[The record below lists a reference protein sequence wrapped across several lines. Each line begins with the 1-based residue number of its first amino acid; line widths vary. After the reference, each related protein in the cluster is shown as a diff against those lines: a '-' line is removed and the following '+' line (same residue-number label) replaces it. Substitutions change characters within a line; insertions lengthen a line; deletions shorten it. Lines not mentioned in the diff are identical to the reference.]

1 VGRRELVGIFCD
13 PMLEG
18 DIAERM
24 ERDVPGIDIW
34 FSECDGV
41 IEAAREAAD
50 YDAVALVVVDGTP
63 EATDADVI
71 EAAKALSATST
82 KMIFSSST
90 FARSWPAKIGAA
102 LVDTGCVDLA
112 VATGAESRGWLDAL
126 IDAISG
132 PVGPDEAEA
141 LCLRPKAVKS
151 HAPVDGKPAASSTSR
166 RVARRKVASAFPSVA
181 EPSEFA
187 MSKHVGICQC
197 VAREGSTHLAIAI
210 SRVLTMAGKRVACV
224 VPKRHVANLRR
235 MFNQAPYD
243 VDLGRIEVSG
253 ITFFEGDLPSAVPT
267 PTTAAD
273 DFDVV
278 VTDFDSI
285 DWYGASDTPARM
297 EYMERR
303 RQAFTHADVRI
314 LSSFL
319 DPAGAWNVSG
329 KFFPAIPR
337 GDLKKMTLAVHGLSD
352 LSLEDHYRK
361 ELAAAGLDPGKLV
374 VVEYMPL
381 PIVAR
386 TLTEACPGIVRLA
399 GEALPAKGRAALAAQ
414 VETDEEGVALAAQS
428 ECLRLLCDADLSTDT
443 SRLAKVRTHRQATEL
458 VEQVALE
465 AARARGADVADAREE
480 ALRELVAQIAGEP
493 VEDWEEPGAA
503 RMLLVARA
511 LDERYMWEPLAIEA
525 ARSMTDEA
533 AREAAKR
540 IAAGKGWNDETE
552 PVRRRGI
559 WPIGRGRR

>member
-1 VGRRELVGIFCD
+1 
-13 PMLEG
+13 MLEG
-18 DIAERM
+18 DIAKRM

-41 IEAAREAAD
+41 IEAAHEAAD
-50 YDAVALVVVDGTP
+50 YDAVALIVVDGTP
-63 EATDADVI
+63 GASDTDVV
-71 EAAKALSATST
+71 EAAKELSATST
-82 KMIFSSST
+82 RMIFSSST

-102 LVDTGCVDLA
+102 LVDTGSVDLA
-112 VATGAESRGWLDAL
+112 VATSAESRGWLEAL
-126 IDAISG
+126 TEAISG
-132 PVGPDEAEA
+132 PVDPDETEA
-141 LCLRPKAVKS
+141 LCLRPKATKS
-151 HAPVDGKPAASSTSR
+151 HTPSDNKPAAPSTSR
-166 RVARRKVASAFPSVA
+166 RVACRRKAASAFPSVA

-187 MSKHVGICQC
+187 MSRHVGICQC

-253 ITFFEGDLPSAVPT
+253 ITFFAGDLPSAVPT

-352 LSLEDHYRK
+352 PALEDHYKK
-361 ELAAAGLDPGKLV
+361 ELAAAGLDSGKLV

-386 TLTEACPGIVRLA
+386 TLAEACPGIVRLA
-399 GEALPAKGRAALAAQ
+399 GEALPAKERAALAAQ
-414 VETDEEGVALAAQS
+414 VKADEEGVALEAQS
-428 ECLRLLCDADLSTDT
+428 ECLRLLCDAGLSTET
-443 SRLAKVRTHRQATEL
+443 ARLAEVRTHRQATEL

-480 ALRELVAQIAGEP
+480 ALRELISQIVDDP
-493 VEDWEEPGAA
+493 IEDWEEPGAA

-511 LDERYMWEPLAIEA
+511 LDERYIWEPLAIEA
-525 ARSMTDEA
+525 ARSMTDDA
-533 AREAAKR
+533 VREVAKR
-540 IAAGKGWNDETE
+540 IAAGKSWNDETE